1 MYLAIDFGTSNTKA
15 ALVIEG
21 QLILV
26 RDPFKPESSF
36 FPSSVYLTG
45 EGQILVGHAAD
56 GMRDNDIHRYRKEF
70 KRDLGGYSLS
80 IGRSPIITSRF
91 TRCGFIS
98 NQTGSRKNGSKSRRK
113 FSD

>member
-15 ALVIEG
+15 ALVIEE

-70 KRDLGGYSLS
+70 KRDLGGIFLINWAIANYYLKIYSL
-80 IGRSPIITSRF
+80 RF
-91 TRCGFIS
+91 YLKS
-98 NQTGSRKNGSKSRRK
+98 NRKQEKWFK
-113 FSD
+113 VTEKIL